1 MNKAIKIILV
11 GLLMTASALAQT
23 EAAKPA
29 AAATTPA
36 SGDKATTTATAS
48 SAALPSAEQLV
59 DKYVTALGGKAAIE
73 KITSTSAKGTLELP
87 AMGVNGTAERLAKAP
102 NKTYMIVSIP
112 SFGDIKQGAD
122 GTSAWAQDPNSG
134 QINDISGN
142 QLARAKMAADFYR
155 DLKFKET
162 YSKMTVKGTEKVN
175 SRDAYVVQADSSAG
189 PTTMYFDA
197 QNGLLLR
204 IDSERDGPEG
214 KTMIEEYYDDYR
226 DVDGV
231 KYPYAYRQKNS
242 QYDFT
247 IKFTEVKHNVT
258 IDDAKFAKPAN

>member
-11 GLLMTASALAQT
+11 GLLMTASTFAQT

-29 AAATTPA
+29 TPA
-36 SGDKATTTATAS
+36 SGDKATTTAS
-48 SAALPSAEQLV
+48 SATAALPSADQII
-59 DKYVTALGGKAAIE
+59 DKYVAALGGKAAIE
-73 KITSTSAKGTLELP
+73 KLTSTQAKGTFELP

-142 QLARAKMAADFYR
+142 QLARAKIAADFYR

-175 SRDAYVVQADSSAG
+175 ARDAYVVQADSSAG

-204 IDSERDGPEG
+204 SDSEREGPEG

-231 KYPYAYRQKNS
+231 KYPYAYRQKNP

-247 IKFTEVKHNVT
+247 IKYTEVKHNVA
-258 IDDAKFAKPAN
+258 IDDAKFTKPAN

>member
-1 MNKAIKIILV
+1 MNKAIKIILA
-11 GLLMTASALAQT
+11 GLLLTASAFAQT

-29 AAATTPA
+29 TPA
-36 SGDKATTTATAS
+36 SGNKATTTAS
-48 SAALPSAEQLV
+48 SAAALPGADQII
-59 DKYVTALGGKAAIE
+59 DKYVAALGGKAAIE
-73 KITSTSAKGTLELP
+73 KLTSTQATGTFELP

-102 NKTYMIVSIP
+102 NKTYLIVSIP

-122 GTSAWAQDPNSG
+122 GTTAWAQDPNSG
-134 QINDISGN
+134 QINDISGS

-155 DLKFKET
+155 DLKFKEN

-204 IDSERDGPEG
+204 IDSEREGPEG